1 MLIRRNL
8 ESSHYETSESG
19 NYDHEYYIDDSGEY
33 EDEVDAN
40 AHEFE
45 RDALDDGDHEEVHA
59 SLIETDEA
67 YARALQEAEYRLLT
81 AQMAGINDHK
91 PL

>member
-33 EDEVDAN
+33 EYEVDAN
-40 AHEFE
+40 ADEFE
-45 RDALDDGDHEEVHA
+45 R
-59 SLIETDEA
+59 
-67 YARALQEAEYRLLT
+67 
-81 AQMAGINDHK
+81 GIIANYIAFYFIIIFNISIF
-91 PL
+91 